1 VNPEYVQ
8 WNDTKQQV
16 FGFLL
21 MSMTRDVMAQ
31 VSSCATPREIWNL
44 LEQTHASRSKSRVIN
59 TRMALATTQK
69 GNLSISE
76 YLAKMKSFVDDMAS
90 AGKALEEEDLVSYI
104 LTGLDFD
111 YNLKNIYLMLFASSL
126 LVMVL
131 SPTGVTVG
139 GPVPLVG

>member
-8 WNDTKQQV
+8 WSDTKQQV

-90 AGKALEEEDLVSYI
+90 AGKALEEEELVSYI

>member
-1 VNPEYVQ
+1 
-8 WNDTKQQV
+8 
-16 FGFLL
+16 
-21 MSMTRDVMAQ
+21 MAQ

>member
-1 VNPEYVQ
+1 
-8 WNDTKQQV
+8 
-16 FGFLL
+16 
-21 MSMTRDVMAQ
+21 
-31 VSSCATPREIWNL
+31 
-44 LEQTHASRSKSRVIN
+44 
-59 TRMALATTQK
+59 MALATTQK

-90 AGKALEEEDLVSYI
+90 AGKALEEEELVSYI

-139 GPVPLVG
+139 GPVLLVGRIGPNELLHAKKSWLRRCVRWKRG

>member
-8 WNDTKQQV
+8 WSDTKQQV

-90 AGKALEEEDLVSYI
+90 TGKALEEEELVSYI
-104 LTGLDFD
+104 LMGLDFD

-126 LVMVL
+126 LVMVF

-139 GPVPLVG
+139 GTVPLVG